1 MLAEFQQALA
11 DLTASPE
18 RCIRARSNPAVL
30 KEDYQ
35 LTEREWRR
43 LVAIVTHEGMACAC
57 TVYRAN
63 RLAPLAMNIPR
74 TCKSLGP
81 GLRSVVSEF
90 WAAYPESNVHF
101 FVETERFCRFLE
113 AEIAKGRAFAPDV
126 AIVLAAESAV
136 ITAALEESYTEK
148 RNGEAAYATA
158 SSSAI

>member
-1 MLAEFQQALA
+1 MLSEFQQALV

-18 RCIRARSNPAVL
+18 LCIRARRNPAVL

-43 LVAIVTHEGMACAC
+43 LVAIVTHKGMECAC

-81 GLRSVVSEF
+81 DLRSVVSEF

-101 FVETERFCRFLE
+101 FIETKRFCCFLE
-113 AEIAKGRAFAPDV
+113 AQIAEGRVFLPGV
-126 AIVLAAESAV
+126 ADVLAGESAV
-136 ITAALEESYTEK
+136 ITAALEESYTEA
-148 RNGEAAYATA
+148 NGELSRRSA
-158 SSSAI
+158 SL